1 MNVLH
6 FHLFQIIMMR
16 EGNFISFMK
25 KGILK
30 NLHTIFFLIKNQ
42 FRRSGMMDNCTL
54 TYMPSRLHTYN
65 KAVIER
71 FGIGEFL
78 YRRCNP
84 EEIENPFKRITIGE
98 LSHNRGGLMND
109 VLCNPDDVLF
119 SIRANEDFQNY
130 KEKVVCILEIKNL
143 NSENKYKKQYTQKKD
158 NIDFVGVME
167 LLHDPVPCMYPHCV
181 FR

>member
-1 MNVLH
+1 
-6 FHLFQIIMMR
+6 
-16 EGNFISFMK
+16 
-25 KGILK
+25 
-30 NLHTIFFLIKNQ
+30 
-42 FRRSGMMDNCTL
+42 
-54 TYMPSRLHTYN
+54 
-65 KAVIER
+65 
-71 FGIGEFL
+71 
-78 YRRCNP
+78 
-84 EEIENPFKRITIGE
+84 
-98 LSHNRGGLMND
+98 MND

-181 FR
+181 FRVWINEEIVTIDNRKDTIDKYKEIRTRLKDELASMIWKKQVSQLDNPT